1 MSSLTE
7 SGLISDW
14 LAHHARLRPEHTAV
28 IDLATGRS
36 YTYGQWFPRVARLAG
51 ALRARG
57 VQPGDRVM
65 VLARNSTDVY
75 ETMFACWRL
84 GAVFMPVNWRLA
96 SSEIADI
103 VADASPSLLV
113 VDEEFLPLLPENG
126 AIESGPIVSGPIAS
140 GAIESGPS
148 PSVRAAT
155 PACLLRRPGD
165 DASDYERA
173 IAEATP
179 VLEFA
184 PVGLDTVNT
193 LLYTSGT
200 TGRPKGVIGNWRM
213 TTVMLLQ
220 ASISGGLGA
229 DCVTLT
235 AAPQFHTAGLN
246 SFATALIHL
255 GGTLA
260 VMAVWEPGEALR
272 LLADPGLGVTHTL
285 GVPTQFLLMTR
296 HPTFGSLQFPA
307 VRMAAVGGAPPTT
320 TLMDTCAAHGL
331 PLTPGY
337 GMTECFGVTQIS
349 AAVARRKPGAVGWP
363 ALYTELRVA
372 DEAGRVLPAGEV
384 GEIQIRSAGV
394 TPGYWNQPEA
404 TAAAFMG
411 GWYRTG
417 DMGYFDEEGLMYVV
431 DRKKDMFIS
440 GGENV
445 YPVEVENIISS
456 FPEVLQ
462 VACIGVPHD
471 TWGEVGAAYLTLR
484 PGFTAE
490 AVETFAARCR
500 EQLAAFKVPKSFHV
514 VEQLPMSAQGK
525 VLKTEL
531 RKQHV

>member
-7 SGLISDW
+7 TGLISDW
-14 LAHHARLRPEHTAV
+14 LAHHARLRPAHTAV
-28 IDLATGRS
+28 IDLATGRRFS
-36 YTYGQWFPRVARLAG
+36 YGQWFPRVARLAG
-51 ALRARG
+51 ALCERG
-57 VQPGDRVM
+57 VQQGDRVM

-75 ETMFACWRL
+75 ETLFACWRS
-84 GAVFMPVNWRLA
+84 GAVCMPVNWRLA
-96 SSEIADI
+96 PSEIADI
-103 VADASPSLLV
+103 VADATPALV
-113 VDEEFLPLLPENG
+113 LVDEEFAALLPVD
-126 AIESGPIVSGPIAS
+126 ATHPA
-140 GAIESGPS
+140 PS
-148 PSVRAAT
+148 ANARAPT
-155 PACLLRRPGD
+155 RLLRRPGD
-165 DASDYERA
+165 ATSDYEHA
-173 IAEATP
+173 IASAMP

-184 PVGLDTVNT
+184 AVGLDTVNT

-200 TGRPKGVIGNWRM
+200 TGQPKGVIGNWRM

-220 ASISGGLGA
+220 ANISGGLGA

-255 GGTLA
+255 GGTLV

-272 LLADPGLGVTHTL
+272 LLADPALGVTHTL

-296 HPTFGSLQFPA
+296 HPTFGTLQFPTL
-307 VRMAAVGGAPPTT
+307 RMAAVGGAPPTP

-349 AAVARRKPGAVGWP
+349 AAVGRRKPGAVGWP

-372 DEAGRVLPAGEV
+372 NESGRVLPAGEV

-404 TAAAFMG
+404 TAAAFMD

-417 DMGYFDEEGLMYVV
+417 DMGYFDDEGLLYVV
-431 DRKKDMFIS
+431 DRKKDMYIS

-445 YPVEVENIISS
+445 YPVEVENVISS

-484 PGFTAE
+484 PGFMAD
-490 AVETFAARCR
+490 AAGTFAARCR

-531 RKQHV
+531 RKQHG

>member
-7 SGLISDW
+7 TGLISDW
-14 LAHHARLRPEHTAV
+14 LAHHARLRPAHTAV
-28 IDLATGRS
+28 IDLATGRRFS
-36 YTYGQWFPRVARLAG
+36 YGQWFLRVARLAG
-51 ALRARG
+51 ALRERG

-75 ETMFACWRL
+75 ETLFACWRI

-103 VADASPSLLV
+103 VADAAPALV
-113 VDEEFLPLLPENG
+113 LVDEEFVALLPVD
-126 AIESGPIVSGPIAS
+126 AAS
-140 GAIESGPS
+140 SASS
-148 PSVRAAT
+148 ANARA
-155 PACLLRRPGD
+155 PARLLRRPCD
-165 DASDYERA
+165 AASDYEQA
-173 IAEATP
+173 IAHATP
-179 VLEFA
+179 VLDFA
-184 PVGLDTVNT
+184 AVGLDTINT

-200 TGRPKGVIGNWRM
+200 TGHPKGVIGNWRM

-255 GGTLA
+255 GGTLV
-260 VMAVWEPGEALR
+260 VMAAWEPGEALR
-272 LLADPGLGVTHTL
+272 LLADPALAVTHTL

-296 HPTFGSLQFPA
+296 HPTFGTLQFPTL
-307 VRMAAVGGAPPTT
+307 RMAAVGGAPPTP

-372 DEAGRVLPAGEV
+372 DENGRVVPAGEV

-404 TAAAFMG
+404 TAAEFMN

-417 DMGYFDEEGLMYVV
+417 DMGYFDDEGLLYVV
-431 DRKKDMFIS
+431 DRKKDMYIS

-445 YPVEVENIISS
+445 YPVEVENVISS

-471 TWGEVGAAYLTLR
+471 IWGEVGAAYLTLR
-484 PGFTAE
+484 PGFTAD
-490 AVETFAARCR
+490 AAETFDARCR

-531 RKQHV
+531 RNQHG

>member
-7 SGLISDW
+7 TGLISDW
-14 LAHHARLRPEHTAV
+14 LAHHARLRPAHTAV
-28 IDLATGRS
+28 TDLATGRHFS
-36 YTYGQWFPRVARLAG
+36 YGQWFLRVARLAG
-51 ALRARG
+51 ALRERG

-75 ETMFACWRL
+75 ETLFACWRI

-103 VADASPSLLV
+103 VADAAPALV
-113 VDEEFLPLLPENG
+113 LVDEEFVALLPVD
-126 AIESGPIVSGPIAS
+126 AAS
-140 GAIESGPS
+140 SASS
-148 PSVRAAT
+148 ANARA
-155 PACLLRRPGD
+155 PARLLRRPGD
-165 DASDYERA
+165 AASDYEQA
-173 IAEATP
+173 IAHATP
-179 VLEFA
+179 VLDFA
-184 PVGLDTVNT
+184 AVGLDTMNT

-200 TGRPKGVIGNWRM
+200 TGHPKGVIGNWRM

-255 GGTLA
+255 GGTLV
-260 VMAVWEPGEALR
+260 VMAAWEPGEALR
-272 LLADPGLGVTHTL
+272 LLADPALAVTHTL

-296 HPTFGSLQFPA
+296 HPTFGTLQFPTL
-307 VRMAAVGGAPPTT
+307 RMAAVGGAPPTP

-372 DEAGRVLPAGEV
+372 DENGRVVPADEV

-404 TAAAFMG
+404 TAAAFMN

-417 DMGYFDEEGLMYVV
+417 DMGYFDDEGLLYVV
-431 DRKKDMFIS
+431 DRKKDMYIS

-445 YPVEVENIISS
+445 YPVEVENVISS

-471 TWGEVGAAYLTLR
+471 IWGEVGVAYLTLR
-484 PGFTAE
+484 PGFTVDA
-490 AVETFAARCR
+490 AETFAARCR

-525 VLKTEL
+525 VLKIEL
-531 RKQHV
+531 RNQHG

>member
-1 MSSLTE
+1 MITE
-7 SGLISDW
+7 PGLIGDW
-14 LAHHARLRPEHTAV
+14 LAHHARSRPGHTAV
-28 IDLATGRS
+28 IDLATGRRF
-36 YTYGQWFPRVARLAG
+36 TYGEWYPRVARLAG

-57 VQPGDRVM
+57 VGPGDRVM

-84 GAVFMPVNWRLA
+84 GAVFMPVNWRL
-96 SSEIADI
+96 SVSEVAEI
-103 VADASPSLLV
+103 VDDAAPSLVV
-113 VDEEFLPLLPENG
+113 VDEEFAPSLP
-126 AIESGPIVSGPIAS
+126 AH
-140 GAIESGPS
+140 
-148 PSVRAAT
+148 
-155 PACLLRRPGD
+155 PARLLRRPGD
-165 DASDYERA
+165 GASDYEQA
-173 IAEATP
+173 IAGAVPEP
-179 VLEFA
+179 VFA
-184 PVGLDTVNT
+184 AVGLETMNT

-200 TGRPKGVIGNWRM
+200 TGRSKGVIGNWRM

-220 ASISGGLGA
+220 AGISGGLSP

-260 VMAVWEPGEALR
+260 VMAAWEPGEALR
-272 LLADPGLGVTHTL
+272 LLADPTLGVTHTL

-296 HPTFGSLQFPA
+296 QPAFGSLAFPSI
-307 VRMAAVGGAPPTT
+307 RMAAVGGAPPTP

-363 ALYTELRVA
+363 ALYTELRIA
-372 DEAGRVLPAGEV
+372 DDAGKELGIGAV
-384 GEIQIRSAGV
+384 GEIQIRSSGV
-394 TPGYWNQPEA
+394 TPGYWQQPEA
-404 TAAAFMG
+404 TAAAFID

-417 DMGYFDEEGLMYVV
+417 DLGYFDEEGLLFVV

-445 YPVEVENIISS
+445 YPVEVENVIAA

-462 VACIGVPHD
+462 VAVIGVPHD
-471 TWGEVGAAYLTLR
+471 TWGEVGAAYCLLR
-484 PGFTAE
+484 PGYE
-490 AVETFAARCR
+490 ALGPEVLAARCR
-500 EQLAAFKVPKSFHV
+500 ERLAAFKVPKSFHFP
-514 VEQLPMSAQGK
+514 QALPMSAQGK

-531 RKQHV
+531 RKQHGR

>member
-7 SGLISDW
+7 TGLISDW
-14 LAHHARLRPEHTAV
+14 LAHHARLRPTHTAV
-28 IDLATGRS
+28 IDLATGRRF
-36 YTYGQWFPRVARLAG
+36 TYGQWFPRVARLAG
-51 ALRARG
+51 ALREIG

-75 ETMFACWRL
+75 EVLFACWRI
-84 GAVFMPVNWRLA
+84 GAVFMPVNWRLV
-96 SSEIADI
+96 SGEIADI
-103 VADASPSLLV
+103 IADATPALLV
-113 VDEEFLPLLPENG
+113 VDEEFVTLLPGDAAHFAHYVPAANS
-126 AIESGPIVSGPIAS
+126 ANA
-140 GAIESGPS
+140 
-148 PSVRAAT
+148 RAPT
-155 PACLLRRPGD
+155 RLLRRPGD
-165 DASDYERA
+165 ATSAYELA

-179 VLEFA
+179 VFEFA
-184 PVGLDTVNT
+184 NVGLDTVNT

-200 TGRPKGVIGNWRM
+200 TGQPKGVIGNWRM

-272 LLADPGLGVTHTL
+272 LLADPALGVTHTL

-296 HPTFGSLQFPA
+296 HPAFGSLQFPTL
-307 VRMAAVGGAPPTT
+307 RMAAVGGAPPTT
-320 TLMDTCAAHGL
+320 TLMDNCAAHGL

-372 DEAGRVLPAGEV
+372 DESGRVLPAGEV

-404 TAAAFMG
+404 TAAAFMN

-431 DRKKDMFIS
+431 DRKKDMYIS

-445 YPVEVENIISS
+445 YPVEVENVISS

-462 VACIGVPHD
+462 VACIGIPHE

-484 PGFTAE
+484 PGFTAD
-490 AVETFAARCR
+490 AAGTFTARCR

-531 RKQHV
+531 RKQHG

>member
-1 MSSLTE
+1 M
-7 SGLISDW
+7 
-14 LAHHARLRPEHTAV
+14 
-28 IDLATGRS
+28 
-36 YTYGQWFPRVARLAG
+36 
-51 ALRARG
+51 
-57 VQPGDRVM
+57 
-65 VLARNSTDVY
+65 
-75 ETMFACWRL
+75 
-84 GAVFMPVNWRLA
+84 
-96 SSEIADI
+96 
-103 VADASPSLLV
+103 
-113 VDEEFLPLLPENG
+113 
-126 AIESGPIVSGPIAS
+126 
-140 GAIESGPS
+140 
-148 PSVRAAT
+148 
-155 PACLLRRPGD
+155 
-165 DASDYERA
+165 
-173 IAEATP
+173 
-179 VLEFA
+179 
-184 PVGLDTVNT
+184 NT

-200 TGRPKGVIGNWRM
+200 TGHPKGVIGNWRM

-255 GGTLA
+255 GGTLV
-260 VMAVWEPGEALR
+260 VMAAWEPGEALR
-272 LLADPGLGVTHTL
+272 LLADPALAVTHTL

-296 HPTFGSLQFPA
+296 HPTFGTLQFPTL
-307 VRMAAVGGAPPTT
+307 RMAAVGGAPPTP

-372 DEAGRVLPAGEV
+372 DENGRVVPAGEV

-404 TAAAFMG
+404 TAAAFMN

-417 DMGYFDEEGLMYVV
+417 DMGYFDDEGLLYVV
-431 DRKKDMFIS
+431 DRKKDMYIS

-445 YPVEVENIISS
+445 YPVEVENVISS

-471 TWGEVGAAYLTLR
+471 IWGEVGVAYLTLR
-484 PGFTAE
+484 PGFTVDA
-490 AVETFAARCR
+490 AETFAARCR

-525 VLKTEL
+525 VLKIEL
-531 RKQHV
+531 RNQHG

>member
-7 SGLISDW
+7 TGLISDW
-14 LAHHARLRPEHTAV
+14 LAHHARLRPAHTAV
-28 IDLATGRS
+28 IDLATGRHFS
-36 YTYGQWFPRVARLAG
+36 YGQWFPRVARLAG
-51 ALRARG
+51 ALRERG

-75 ETMFACWRL
+75 ETLFACWRI

-103 VADASPSLLV
+103 VADAAPALV
-113 VDEEFLPLLPENG
+113 LVDEEFVALLPVD
-126 AIESGPIVSGPIAS
+126 AAHSAS
-140 GAIESGPS
+140 SASS
-148 PSVRAAT
+148 ANARA
-155 PACLLRRPGD
+155 PARLLRRPGD
-165 DASDYERA
+165 AASDYEQA
-173 IAEATP
+173 IAHATP
-179 VLEFA
+179 VLDFA
-184 PVGLDTVNT
+184 AVGLDTMNT

-200 TGRPKGVIGNWRM
+200 TGHPKGVIGNWRM

-255 GGTLA
+255 GGTLV
-260 VMAVWEPGEALR
+260 VMAAWEPGEALR
-272 LLADPGLGVTHTL
+272 LLADPALAVTHTL

-296 HPTFGSLQFPA
+296 HPTFGTLQFPTL
-307 VRMAAVGGAPPTT
+307 RMAAVGGAPPTP

-372 DEAGRVLPAGEV
+372 DENGRVVPAGEV

-404 TAAAFMG
+404 TAAAFMN

-417 DMGYFDEEGLMYVV
+417 DMGYFDDEGLLYVV
-431 DRKKDMFIS
+431 DRKKDMYIS

-445 YPVEVENIISS
+445 YPVEVENVISS

-471 TWGEVGAAYLTLR
+471 IWGEVGVAYLTLR
-484 PGFTAE
+484 PGFTVDA
-490 AVETFAARCR
+490 AETFAARCR

-531 RKQHV
+531 RNQHG

>member
-1 MSSLTE
+1 MSALTE
-7 SGLISDW
+7 TGLISDW
-14 LAHHARLRPEHTAV
+14 LAHHARLRPAHTAV
-28 IDLATGRS
+28 IDLATGRRF
-36 YTYGQWFPRVARLAG
+36 TYGQWFPRVARLAG

-75 ETMFACWRL
+75 ETLFACWRI

-96 SSEIADI
+96 QSEVADIIAD
-103 VADASPSLLV
+103 ATPSLVV
-113 VDEEFLPLLPENG
+113 VDEEFVPLLPG
-126 AIESGPIVSGPIAS
+126 AAE
-140 GAIESGPS
+140 
-148 PSVRAAT
+148 T
-155 PACLLRRPGD
+155 LLRRPGD

-184 PVGLDTVNT
+184 SVGLDTVNT

-272 LLADPGLGVTHTL
+272 LLADPALGVTHTL

-296 HPTFGSLQFPA
+296 HPTFGSLQFPT
-307 VRMAAVGGAPPTT
+307 VRMAAVGGAPPTP
-320 TLMDTCAAHGL
+320 TLMDTCAEHGL

-363 ALYTELRVA
+363 ALYTELRIA
-372 DEAGRVLPAGEV
+372 DDTGRVLPAGEV

-404 TAAAFMG
+404 TAAAFMD

-417 DMGYFDEEGLMYVV
+417 DMGCFDDEGLMYVV

-445 YPVEVENIISS
+445 YPVEVENVISS

-484 PGFTAE
+484 PGFTAQ

-500 EQLAAFKVPKSFHV
+500 EQLAAFKVPKHFHV

-531 RKQHV
+531 RKQHG

>member
-1 MSSLTE
+1 MLTE
-7 SGLISDW
+7 AGLISDW
-14 LAHHARLRPEHTAV
+14 LAHHARLRPGHLAV
-28 IDLATGRS
+28 IDLATGRRF
-36 YTYGQWFPRVARLAG
+36 TYGEWFPRVARLAG
-51 ALRARG
+51 AFRERG

-75 ETMFACWRL
+75 ETLFACWRI

-96 SSEIADI
+96 PGEIADI
-103 VADASPSLLV
+103 MADATPALVV
-113 VDEEFLPLLPENG
+113 VDEEFAWLLPEEG
-126 AIESGPIVSGPIAS
+126 AIAPRPPAAAVHVLASPLAIPAVSTSA
-140 GAIESGPS
+140 PS
-148 PSVRAAT
+148 PAR
-155 PACLLRRPGD
+155 LLRRPGD
-165 DASDYERA
+165 ATSAYEHA
-173 IAEATP
+173 IATAAP
-179 VLEFA
+179 VLDFA
-184 PVGLDTVNT
+184 QVGLDTVNT

-200 TGRPKGVIGNWRM
+200 TGQPKGVIGNWRM

-272 LLADPGLGVTHTL
+272 LLADPALGVTHTL

-296 HPTFGSLQFPA
+296 HPTFGSLQFPT
-307 VRMAAVGGAPPTT
+307 VRMAAVGGAPPTP

-372 DEAGRVLPAGEV
+372 DESGRVLPAGEV

-394 TPGYWNQPEA
+394 TPGYWNQPAA
-404 TAAAFMG
+404 TAAAFVD

-417 DMGYFDEEGLMYVV
+417 DLGYFDDEGLLYVV

-445 YPVEVENIISS
+445 YSVEVENVISA

-484 PGFTAE
+484 PGFTAD
-490 AVETFAARCR
+490 VVDGFAARCR
-500 EQLAAFKVPKSFHV
+500 EQLAAFKVPKHFQV

-531 RKQHV
+531 RKQHG

>member
-7 SGLISDW
+7 TGLISDW
-14 LAHHARLRPEHTAV
+14 LAHHARLRPAHTAV
-28 IDLATGRS
+28 IDLATGRHFS
-36 YTYGQWFPRVARLAG
+36 YGQWFPRVARLAG
-51 ALRARG
+51 ALRERG

-75 ETMFACWRL
+75 ETLFACWRI

-103 VADASPSLLV
+103 VADAAPALV
-113 VDEEFLPLLPENG
+113 LVDEEFVALLPVD
-126 AIESGPIVSGPIAS
+126 AAS
-140 GAIESGPS
+140 SASS
-148 PSVRAAT
+148 ANARA
-155 PACLLRRPGD
+155 PARLLRRPGD
-165 DASDYERA
+165 AASDYEQA
-173 IAEATP
+173 IAHATP
-179 VLEFA
+179 VLDFA
-184 PVGLDTVNT
+184 AVGLDTVNT

-200 TGRPKGVIGNWRM
+200 TGQPKGVIGNWRM

-255 GGTLA
+255 GGTLV
-260 VMAVWEPGEALR
+260 VMAAWEPGEALR
-272 LLADPGLGVTHTL
+272 LLADPALAVTHTL

-296 HPTFGSLQFPA
+296 HPTFGTLQFPTL
-307 VRMAAVGGAPPTT
+307 RMAAVGGAPPTP

-372 DEAGRVLPAGEV
+372 DENGRVVPAGEV
-384 GEIQIRSAGV
+384 GEMQIRSAGV

-404 TAAAFMG
+404 TAAAFMN

-417 DMGYFDEEGLMYVV
+417 DMGYFDDEGLLYVV
-431 DRKKDMFIS
+431 DRKKDMYIS

-445 YPVEVENIISS
+445 YPVEVENVISS

-484 PGFTAE
+484 PGFMAD
-490 AVETFAARCR
+490 AAGTFAARCR

-531 RKQHV
+531 RNQHG

>member
-7 SGLISDW
+7 TGLISDW
-14 LAHHARLRPEHTAV
+14 LAHHARLRPAHTAV
-28 IDLATGRS
+28 IDLATGRHFS
-36 YTYGQWFPRVARLAG
+36 YGQWFPRVARLAG
-51 ALRARG
+51 ALRERG

-75 ETMFACWRL
+75 ETLFACWRI

-103 VADASPSLLV
+103 VADAAPALV
-113 VDEEFLPLLPENG
+113 LVDEEFVALLPVD
-126 AIESGPIVSGPIAS
+126 AAS
-140 GAIESGPS
+140 SASS
-148 PSVRAAT
+148 ANARA
-155 PACLLRRPGD
+155 PARLLRRPGD
-165 DASDYERA
+165 AASDYEQA
-173 IAEATP
+173 IAHATP
-179 VLEFA
+179 VLDFA
-184 PVGLDTVNT
+184 AVGLDTVNT

-200 TGRPKGVIGNWRM
+200 TGQPKGVIGNWRM

-255 GGTLA
+255 GGTLV
-260 VMAVWEPGEALR
+260 VMAAWEPGEALR
-272 LLADPGLGVTHTL
+272 LLADPALAVTHTL

-296 HPTFGSLQFPA
+296 HPTFGTLQFPTL
-307 VRMAAVGGAPPTT
+307 RMAAVGGAPPTP

-372 DEAGRVLPAGEV
+372 DENGRVVPAGEV

-404 TAAAFMG
+404 TAAAFMN

-417 DMGYFDEEGLMYVV
+417 DMGYFDDEGLLYVV
-431 DRKKDMFIS
+431 DRKKDMYIS

-445 YPVEVENIISS
+445 YPVEVENVISS

-471 TWGEVGAAYLTLR
+471 IWGEVGVAYLTLR
-484 PGFTAE
+484 PGFTVDA
-490 AVETFAARCR
+490 AETFAARCR

-531 RKQHV
+531 RNQHG

>member
-7 SGLISDW
+7 TGLISDW
-14 LAHHARLRPEHTAV
+14 LAHHARLRPAHTAV
-28 IDLATGRS
+28 IDLATGRRFS
-36 YTYGQWFPRVARLAG
+36 YGQWFPRVARLAG
-51 ALRARG
+51 ALRERG
-57 VQPGDRVM
+57 VQQGDRVM

-75 ETMFACWRL
+75 EVLFACWRI

-96 SSEIADI
+96 PSEIADI
-103 VADASPSLLV
+103 VADATPALV
-113 VDEEFLPLLPENG
+113 LVDEEFVGLLPVDATHPAPSANF
-126 AIESGPIVSGPIAS
+126 ANPATTQ
-140 GAIESGPS
+140 S
-148 PSVRAAT
+148 PSVAAS
-155 PACLLRRPGD
+155 PARLLRRPRD
-165 DASDYERA
+165 VTSDYEQA
-173 IAEATP
+173 IANATP
-179 VLEFA
+179 VLDFA
-184 PVGLDTVNT
+184 AVGLDTVNT

-200 TGRPKGVIGNWRM
+200 TGQPKGVIGNWRM

-272 LLADPGLGVTHTL
+272 LLADPALGVTHTL

-296 HPTFGSLQFPA
+296 HPTFGSLSFPS
-307 VRMAAVGGAPPTT
+307 VRMAAVGGAPPTP

-372 DEAGRVLPAGEV
+372 DDTGHVLPAGEV

-394 TPGYWNQPEA
+394 TPGYWNQAEA
-404 TAAAFMG
+404 TAAAFMD

-417 DMGYFDEEGLMYVV
+417 DLGYFDDEGLMYVV

-445 YPVEVENIISS
+445 YPVEVENVISS

-484 PGFTAE
+484 PGFTAD
-490 AVETFAARCR
+490 AAETFAARCR
-500 EQLAAFKVPKSFHV
+500 EQLAAFKVPKRFHV

-531 RKQHV
+531 RKQHG

>member
-1 MSSLTE
+1 MSVLTE
-7 SGLISDW
+7 TGLISDW
-14 LAHHARLRPEHTAV
+14 LAHHARLRPAHTAV
-28 IDLATGRS
+28 IDLATGRRF
-36 YTYGQWFPRVARLAG
+36 TYGQWFPRVARLAG

-75 ETMFACWRL
+75 ETLFACWRI

-96 SSEIADI
+96 QSEVADIIAD
-103 VADASPSLLV
+103 ATPSLVV
-113 VDEEFLPLLPENG
+113 VDEEFVPLLPG
-126 AIESGPIVSGPIAS
+126 AAE
-140 GAIESGPS
+140 
-148 PSVRAAT
+148 T
-155 PACLLRRPGD
+155 LLRRPGD
-165 DASDYERA
+165 ATSDYERA

-184 PVGLDTVNT
+184 SVGLDTVNT

-272 LLADPGLGVTHTL
+272 LLADPALGVTHTL

-296 HPTFGSLQFPA
+296 HPTFGSLQFPT
-307 VRMAAVGGAPPTT
+307 VRMAAVGGAPPTP
-320 TLMDTCAAHGL
+320 TLMDTCAEHGL

-363 ALYTELRVA
+363 ALYTELRIA
-372 DEAGRVLPAGEV
+372 DDTGRVLPAGEV

-404 TAAAFMG
+404 TAAAFMD

-417 DMGYFDEEGLMYVV
+417 DMGCFDDEGLMYVV

-445 YPVEVENIISS
+445 YPVEVENVISS

-484 PGFTAE
+484 PGFTAQ

-500 EQLAAFKVPKSFHV
+500 EQLAAFKVPKHFHV

-531 RKQHV
+531 RKQHG

>member
-7 SGLISDW
+7 TGLISDW
-14 LAHHARLRPEHTAV
+14 LAHHARLRPAHTAV
-28 IDLATGRS
+28 IDLATGRRFS
-36 YTYGQWFPRVARLAG
+36 YGQWFLRVARLAG
-51 ALRARG
+51 ALRERG
-57 VQPGDRVM
+57 VQQGDRVM

-75 ETMFACWRL
+75 EVLFACWRI

-96 SSEIADI
+96 PSEIADI
-103 VADASPSLLV
+103 VADATPALLL
-113 VDEEFLPLLPENG
+113 VDEEFAALLPVD
-126 AIESGPIVSGPIAS
+126 ATHHA
-140 GAIESGPS
+140 PS
-148 PSVRAAT
+148 APSANPTNARA

-165 DASDYERA
+165 ATSDYEQA
-173 IAEATP
+173 IANATP
-179 VLEFA
+179 VLDFA
-184 PVGLDTVNT
+184 AVGLDTVNT

-200 TGRPKGVIGNWRM
+200 TGQPKGVIGNWRM

-255 GGTLA
+255 GGTLV

-272 LLADPGLGVTHTL
+272 LLADPALGVTHTL

-296 HPTFGSLQFPA
+296 HPTFGSLSFST
-307 VRMAAVGGAPPTT
+307 VRMAAVGGAPPTP

-372 DEAGRVLPAGEV
+372 DETGRVLPAGEV

-394 TPGYWNQPEA
+394 TPGYWNQAEA
-404 TAAAFMG
+404 TAAAFMN

-417 DMGYFDEEGLMYVV
+417 DLGYFDDEGLMYVV

-445 YPVEVENIISS
+445 YPVEVENVISS

-484 PGFTAE
+484 SGFTAD
-490 AVETFAARCR
+490 AAETFAARCR
-500 EQLAAFKVPKSFHV
+500 EQLAAFKVPKRFHV

>member
-7 SGLISDW
+7 TGLISDW
-14 LAHHARLRPEHTAV
+14 LAHHARLRPAHTAV
-28 IDLATGRS
+28 IDLATGRHFS
-36 YTYGQWFPRVARLAG
+36 YGQWFPRVARLAG
-51 ALRARG
+51 ALRERG

-75 ETMFACWRL
+75 ETLFACWRI

-103 VADASPSLLV
+103 VADAAPALV
-113 VDEEFLPLLPENG
+113 LVDEEFVALLPVD
-126 AIESGPIVSGPIAS
+126 AAS
-140 GAIESGPS
+140 SASS
-148 PSVRAAT
+148 ANARA
-155 PACLLRRPGD
+155 PARLLRRPGD
-165 DASDYERA
+165 AASDYEQA
-173 IAEATP
+173 IAHATP
-179 VLEFA
+179 VLDFA
-184 PVGLDTVNT
+184 AVGLDTVNT

-200 TGRPKGVIGNWRM
+200 TGQPKGVIGNWRM

-255 GGTLA
+255 GGTLV
-260 VMAVWEPGEALR
+260 VMAAWEPGEALR
-272 LLADPGLGVTHTL
+272 LLADPALAVTHTL

-296 HPTFGSLQFPA
+296 HPTFGTLQFPTL
-307 VRMAAVGGAPPTT
+307 RMAAVGGAPPTP

-337 GMTECFGVTQIS
+337 GMTECFGVTHIS

-372 DEAGRVLPAGEV
+372 DENGRVVPAGEV

-404 TAAAFMG
+404 TAAAFMN

-417 DMGYFDEEGLMYVV
+417 DMGYFDDEGLLYVV
-431 DRKKDMFIS
+431 DRKKDMYIS

-445 YPVEVENIISS
+445 YPVEVENVISS

-471 TWGEVGAAYLTLR
+471 IWGEVGVAYLTLR
-484 PGFTAE
+484 PGFTVDA
-490 AVETFAARCR
+490 AETFAARCR

-531 RKQHV
+531 RNQHG

>member
-7 SGLISDW
+7 TGLISDW
-14 LAHHARLRPEHTAV
+14 LAHHARLRPAHTAV
-28 IDLATGRS
+28 IDLATGRRFN
-36 YTYGQWFPRVARLAG
+36 YGQWFPRVARLAG
-51 ALRARG
+51 ALRERG

-75 ETMFACWRL
+75 ETLFACWRI

-96 SSEIADI
+96 PSEIADI
-103 VADASPSLLV
+103 VADATPALV
-113 VDEEFLPLLPENG
+113 LVDEEFAALLPVDATHN
-126 AIESGPIVSGPIAS
+126 AQPAHSGHPA
-140 GAIESGPS
+140 PS
-148 PSVRAAT
+148 ANSANARAPT
-155 PACLLRRPGD
+155 RLLRRPGD
-165 DASDYERA
+165 ATSDYEQA
-173 IAEATP
+173 IASAMP

-184 PVGLDTVNT
+184 AVGLDTVNT

-200 TGRPKGVIGNWRM
+200 TGQPKGVIGNWRM

-255 GGTLA
+255 GGTLV

-272 LLADPGLGVTHTL
+272 LLADPALGVTHTL

-296 HPTFGSLQFPA
+296 HPTFGTLQFPTL
-307 VRMAAVGGAPPTT
+307 RMAAVGGAPPTP

-349 AAVARRKPGAVGWP
+349 AAVGRRKPGAVGWP

-372 DEAGRVLPAGEV
+372 NESGRVLPAGEV
-384 GEIQIRSAGV
+384 GEIQIRSTGV

-404 TAAAFMG
+404 TAAAFMD

-417 DMGYFDEEGLMYVV
+417 DMGYFDDEGLLYVV
-431 DRKKDMFIS
+431 DRKKDMYIS

-445 YPVEVENIISS
+445 YPVEVENVISS

-484 PGFTAE
+484 PGFMAD
-490 AVETFAARCR
+490 AAGTFAARCR

-531 RKQHV
+531 RKQHG

>member
-7 SGLISDW
+7 TGLISDW
-14 LAHHARLRPEHTAV
+14 LAHHARLRPAHTAV
-28 IDLATGRS
+28 TDLATGRHFS
-36 YTYGQWFPRVARLAG
+36 YGQWFLRVARLAG
-51 ALRARG
+51 ALRERG

-75 ETMFACWRL
+75 ETLFACWRI
-84 GAVFMPVNWRLA
+84 GAVFIPVNWRLA

-103 VADASPSLLV
+103 VADAAPALV
-113 VDEEFLPLLPENG
+113 LVDEEFVALLPVD
-126 AIESGPIVSGPIAS
+126 AAHSAS
-140 GAIESGPS
+140 SASS
-148 PSVRAAT
+148 ANARA
-155 PACLLRRPGD
+155 PARLLRRPGD
-165 DASDYERA
+165 AASDYEQA
-173 IAEATP
+173 IAHATP
-179 VLEFA
+179 VLDFA
-184 PVGLDTVNT
+184 AVGLDTMNT

-200 TGRPKGVIGNWRM
+200 TGHPKGVIGNWRM

-255 GGTLA
+255 GGTLV
-260 VMAVWEPGEALR
+260 VMAAWEPGEALR
-272 LLADPGLGVTHTL
+272 LLADPALAVTHTL

-296 HPTFGSLQFPA
+296 HPTFGTLQFPTL
-307 VRMAAVGGAPPTT
+307 RMAAVGGAPPTP

-372 DEAGRVLPAGEV
+372 DENGRVVPAGEV

-404 TAAAFMG
+404 TAAAFMN

-417 DMGYFDEEGLMYVV
+417 DMGYFDDEGLLYVV
-431 DRKKDMFIS
+431 DRKKDMYIS

-445 YPVEVENIISS
+445 YPVEVENVISS

-471 TWGEVGAAYLTLR
+471 IWGEVGVAYLTLR
-484 PGFTAE
+484 PGFTVDA
-490 AVETFAARCR
+490 AETFAARCR

-525 VLKTEL
+525 VLKIEL
-531 RKQHV
+531 RNQHG

>member
-7 SGLISDW
+7 TGLISDW
-14 LAHHARLRPEHTAV
+14 LAHHARLRPAHTAV
-28 IDLATGRS
+28 IDLATGRHFS
-36 YTYGQWFPRVARLAG
+36 YGQWFPRVARLAG
-51 ALRARG
+51 ALRERG

-75 ETMFACWRL
+75 ETLFACWRI

-103 VADASPSLLV
+103 VADAAPALV
-113 VDEEFLPLLPENG
+113 LVDEEFVALLPVD
-126 AIESGPIVSGPIAS
+126 AAS
-140 GAIESGPS
+140 SASS
-148 PSVRAAT
+148 ANARA
-155 PACLLRRPGD
+155 PARLLRRPGD
-165 DASDYERA
+165 AASDYEQA
-173 IAEATP
+173 IAHATP
-179 VLEFA
+179 VLDFA
-184 PVGLDTVNT
+184 AVGLDTVNT

-200 TGRPKGVIGNWRM
+200 TGQPKGVIGNWRM

-255 GGTLA
+255 GGTLV
-260 VMAVWEPGEALR
+260 VMAAWEPGEALR
-272 LLADPGLGVTHTL
+272 LLADPALAVTHTL

-296 HPTFGSLQFPA
+296 HPTFGTLQFPTL
-307 VRMAAVGGAPPTT
+307 RMAAVGGAPPTP

-372 DEAGRVLPAGEV
+372 DENGRVVPAGEV
-384 GEIQIRSAGV
+384 GEMQIRSAGV

-404 TAAAFMG
+404 TAAAFMN

-417 DMGYFDEEGLMYVV
+417 DMGYFDDEGLLYVV
-431 DRKKDMFIS
+431 DRKKDMYIS

-445 YPVEVENIISS
+445 YPVEVENVISS

-471 TWGEVGAAYLTLR
+471 IWGEVGAAYLTLR
-484 PGFTAE
+484 PGFTVDA
-490 AVETFAARCR
+490 AETFAARCR

-531 RKQHV
+531 RNQHG

>member
-1 MSSLTE
+1 MATE
-7 SGLISDW
+7 PGLVADW
-14 LAHHARLRPEHTAV
+14 LAHHARTRPAHTAV
-28 IDLATGRS
+28 IDLATGRRFS
-36 YTYGQWFPRVARLAG
+36 YAAWYPRVAGLAG
-51 ALRARG
+51 ALRERG
-57 VQPGDRVM
+57 VGPGDRVL

-84 GAVFMPVNWRLA
+84 AAVFTPVNWRLSA
-96 SSEIADI
+96 AEIADI
-103 VADASPSLLV
+103 IADATPVLVV
-113 VDEEFLPLLPENG
+113 VDEEFESLLP
-126 AIESGPIVSGPIAS
+126 ALPTLP
-140 GAIESGPS
+140 
-148 PSVRAAT
+148 VRL
-155 PACLLRRPGD
+155 CRRPGGA
-165 DASDYERA
+165 ASDYERA
-173 IAEATP
+173 IAAANP
-179 VLEFA
+179 VWDFA
-184 PVGLDTVNT
+184 AVGLETMNT

-220 ASISGGLGA
+220 AGISGGLSP

-296 HPTFGSLQFPA
+296 QPTFGEYSFPSL
-307 VRMAAVGGAPPTT
+307 RMAAVGGAPPTP
-320 TLMDTCAAHGL
+320 TLMETCAAHGL

-349 AAVARRKPGAVGWP
+349 AEVARRKPGAVGWP

-372 DEAGRVLPAGEV
+372 DAAGQPLAVGDV

-404 TAAAFMG
+404 TAAAFVD

-417 DMGYFDEEGLMYVV
+417 DLGYFDDEGLLFVV
-431 DRKKDMFIS
+431 DRQKDMFIS

-445 YPVEVENIISS
+445 YPAEVENVIAAL
-456 FPEVLQ
+456 PEVLQ
-462 VACIGVPHD
+462 VAVIGVPHD
-471 TWGEVGAAYLTLR
+471 TWGEVGAAYCLLR
-484 PGFTAE
+484 PGHAMPPAE
-490 AVETFAARCR
+490 ELDRRCR
-500 EQLAAFKVPKSFHV
+500 ERLAAFKVPRSFHFV
-514 VEQLPMSAQGK
+514 DALPMSAQGK

-531 RKQHV
+531 RKRHAT

>member
-1 MSSLTE
+1 MSALTE
-7 SGLISDW
+7 TGLISDW
-14 LAHHARLRPEHTAV
+14 LAHHARLRPAHTAV
-28 IDLATGRS
+28 IDLATGRRF
-36 YTYGQWFPRVARLAG
+36 TYGQWFPRVARLAG

-75 ETMFACWRL
+75 ETLFACWRI

-96 SSEIADI
+96 QSEVADIIAD
-103 VADASPSLLV
+103 ATPSLVV
-113 VDEEFLPLLPENG
+113 VDEEFVPLLPG
-126 AIESGPIVSGPIAS
+126 AAE
-140 GAIESGPS
+140 
-148 PSVRAAT
+148 T
-155 PACLLRRPGD
+155 LLRRPGD
-165 DASDYERA
+165 ATSDYERA

-184 PVGLDTVNT
+184 SVGLDTVNT

-272 LLADPGLGVTHTL
+272 LLADPALGVTHTL

-296 HPTFGSLQFPA
+296 HPTFGSLQFPT
-307 VRMAAVGGAPPTT
+307 VRMAAVGGAPPTP
-320 TLMDTCAAHGL
+320 TLMDTCAEHGL

-363 ALYTELRVA
+363 ALYTELRIA
-372 DEAGRVLPAGEV
+372 DDTGRVLPAGEV

-404 TAAAFMG
+404 TAAAFMD

-417 DMGYFDEEGLMYVV
+417 DMGCFDDEGLMYVV

-445 YPVEVENIISS
+445 YPVEVENVISS

-484 PGFTAE
+484 PGFTAQ

-500 EQLAAFKVPKSFHV
+500 EQLAAFKVPKHFHV

-531 RKQHV
+531 RKQHG

>member
-1 MSSLTE
+1 MLTE
-7 SGLISDW
+7 AGLISDW
-14 LAHHARLRPEHTAV
+14 LAHHARLRPAHTAV
-28 IDLATGRS
+28 IDLATSRRF
-36 YTYGQWFPRVARLAG
+36 TYGEWFPRVARLAG
-51 ALRARG
+51 AFRECG

-75 ETMFACWRL
+75 EVLFACWRI

-96 SSEIADI
+96 PSEIADI
-103 VADASPSLLV
+103 LADATPALVV
-113 VDEEFLPLLPENG
+113 VDEEFLTLLPVD
-126 AIESGPIVSGPIAS
+126 AAQPAQPAM
-140 GAIESGPS
+140 
-148 PSVRAAT
+148 VRA
-155 PACLLRRPGD
+155 PARLLRRPGD
-165 DASDYERA
+165 PVSAYEQA
-173 IAEATP
+173 IATAAP
-179 VLEFA
+179 VLDFA
-184 PVGLDTVNT
+184 AVGLDTVNT

-200 TGRPKGVIGNWRM
+200 TGQPKGVIGNWRM

-246 SFATALIHL
+246 SFATALFHL

-272 LLADPGLGVTHTL
+272 LLADPTLGVTHTL

-296 HPTFGSLQFPA
+296 HPTFGSLVFPT
-307 VRMAAVGGAPPTT
+307 VRMAAVGGAPPTP

-372 DEAGRVLPAGEV
+372 DETGRALPAGEV

-404 TAAAFMG
+404 TAAAFMD

-417 DMGYFDEEGLMYVV
+417 DLGHFDDEGLLYVV

-445 YPVEVENIISS
+445 YPVEVENVISS

-484 PGFTAE
+484 PGFTA
-490 AVETFAARCR
+490 AVAETFAVRCR
-500 EQLAAFKVPKSFHV
+500 EQLAAFKVPKHFHV

-531 RKQHV
+531 RKQRG

>member
-7 SGLISDW
+7 TGLISDW
-14 LAHHARLRPEHTAV
+14 LAHHARLRPAHTAV
-28 IDLATGRS
+28 IDLATGRRFN
-36 YTYGQWFPRVARLAG
+36 YGQWFPRVARLAG
-51 ALRARG
+51 ALRERG

-75 ETMFACWRL
+75 EMLFACWRI

-103 VADASPSLLV
+103 VADAAPALVV
-113 VDEEFLPLLPENG
+113 VDEEFVALLPVD
-126 AIESGPIVSGPIAS
+126 AAS
-140 GAIESGPS
+140 SASS
-148 PSVRAAT
+148 ANARA
-155 PACLLRRPGD
+155 PARLLRRPGD
-165 DASDYERA
+165 AASDYEQA
-173 IAEATP
+173 IANAMP
-179 VLEFA
+179 ILEFA
-184 PVGLDTVNT
+184 VVGLDTVNT

-200 TGRPKGVIGNWRM
+200 TGQPKGVIGNWRM

-255 GGTLA
+255 GGTLV
-260 VMAVWEPGEALR
+260 VMAAWEPGEALR
-272 LLADPGLGVTHTL
+272 LLADPALAVTHTL

-296 HPTFGSLQFPA
+296 HPTFGTLQFPTL
-307 VRMAAVGGAPPTT
+307 RMAAVGGAPPTP
-320 TLMDTCAAHGL
+320 TLMDICAAHGL

-349 AAVARRKPGAVGWP
+349 AAVARRKPGVVGWP

-372 DEAGRVLPAGEV
+372 DENGRVVPAGEV

-404 TAAAFMG
+404 TAAAFMA

-417 DMGYFDEEGLMYVV
+417 DMGYFDDEGLLYVV
-431 DRKKDMFIS
+431 DRKKDMYIS

-445 YPVEVENIISS
+445 YPVEVENVISS

-471 TWGEVGAAYLTLR
+471 IWGEVGAAYLTLR
-484 PGFTAE
+484 PGFTVDA
-490 AVETFAARCR
+490 AETFAARCR

-531 RKQHV
+531 RNQHG

>member
-7 SGLISDW
+7 TGLISDW
-14 LAHHARLRPEHTAV
+14 LAHHARLRPAHTAV
-28 IDLATGRS
+28 IDLATGRHFS
-36 YTYGQWFPRVARLAG
+36 YGQWFLRVARLAG
-51 ALRARG
+51 ALRERG

-75 ETMFACWRL
+75 ETLFACWRI
-84 GAVFMPVNWRLA
+84 GAVFIPVNWRLA

-103 VADASPSLLV
+103 VADAAPALV
-113 VDEEFLPLLPENG
+113 LVDEEFVALLPVD
-126 AIESGPIVSGPIAS
+126 AAHSAS
-140 GAIESGPS
+140 SASS
-148 PSVRAAT
+148 ANARA
-155 PACLLRRPGD
+155 PARLLRRPGD
-165 DASDYERA
+165 AASDYEQA
-173 IAEATP
+173 IAHATP
-179 VLEFA
+179 VLDFA
-184 PVGLDTVNT
+184 AVGLDTMNT

-200 TGRPKGVIGNWRM
+200 TGHPKGVIGNWRM

-255 GGTLA
+255 GGTLV
-260 VMAVWEPGEALR
+260 VMAAWEPGEALR
-272 LLADPGLGVTHTL
+272 LLADPALAVTHTL

-296 HPTFGSLQFPA
+296 HPTFGTLQFPTL
-307 VRMAAVGGAPPTT
+307 RMAAVGGAPPTP

-372 DEAGRVLPAGEV
+372 DENGRVVPAGEV

-404 TAAAFMG
+404 TAAAFMN

-417 DMGYFDEEGLMYVV
+417 DMGYFDDEGLLYVV
-431 DRKKDMFIS
+431 DRKKDMYIS

-445 YPVEVENIISS
+445 YPVEVENVISS
-456 FPEVLQ
+456 FPEVVQ

-471 TWGEVGAAYLTLR
+471 IWGEVGVAYLTLR
-484 PGFTAE
+484 PGFTVDA
-490 AVETFAARCR
+490 AETFAALCR

-531 RKQHV
+531 RNQHG

>member
-7 SGLISDW
+7 TGLISDW
-14 LAHHARLRPEHTAV
+14 LAHHARLRPAHTAV
-28 IDLATGRS
+28 IDLATGRHFS
-36 YTYGQWFPRVARLAG
+36 YGQWFPRVARLAG
-51 ALRARG
+51 ALRERG

-75 ETMFACWRL
+75 ETLFACWRI
-84 GAVFMPVNWRLA
+84 GAVFIPVNWRLA

-103 VADASPSLLV
+103 VADAAPALV
-113 VDEEFLPLLPENG
+113 LVDEEFVALLPVD
-126 AIESGPIVSGPIAS
+126 AAHSAS
-140 GAIESGPS
+140 SASS
-148 PSVRAAT
+148 ANARA
-155 PACLLRRPGD
+155 PARLLRRPGD
-165 DASDYERA
+165 AASDYEQA
-173 IAEATP
+173 IAHATP
-179 VLEFA
+179 VLDFA
-184 PVGLDTVNT
+184 AVGLDTMNT

-200 TGRPKGVIGNWRM
+200 TGHPKGVIGNWRM

-255 GGTLA
+255 GGTLV
-260 VMAVWEPGEALR
+260 VMAAWEPGEALR
-272 LLADPGLGVTHTL
+272 LLADPALAVTHTL

-296 HPTFGSLQFPA
+296 HPTFGTLQFPTL
-307 VRMAAVGGAPPTT
+307 RMAAVGGAPPTP

-372 DEAGRVLPAGEV
+372 DENGRVVPAGEV

-404 TAAAFMG
+404 TAAAFMN

-417 DMGYFDEEGLMYVV
+417 DMGYFDDEGLLYVV
-431 DRKKDMFIS
+431 DRKKDMYIS

-445 YPVEVENIISS
+445 YPVEVENVISS

-471 TWGEVGAAYLTLR
+471 IWGEVGVAYLTLR
-484 PGFTAE
+484 PGFTVDA
-490 AVETFAARCR
+490 AETFAARCR

-531 RKQHV
+531 RNQHG

>member
-1 MSSLTE
+1 LSLPTE
-7 SGLISDW
+7 TGLIGDW
-14 LAHHARLRPEHTAV
+14 LAHHARLRPAHTAV
-28 IDLATGRS
+28 IDLATGRRF
-36 YTYGQWFPRVARLAG
+36 TYGQWFPRVARLAG
-51 ALRARG
+51 AFRERG
-57 VQPGDRVM
+57 VQAGDRVM

-75 ETMFACWRL
+75 ETLFACWRL

-96 SSEIADI
+96 PSEIADI
-103 VADASPSLLV
+103 LADATPALVV
-113 VDEEFLPLLPENG
+113 VDEEFLPLLSAEAHAPAVSRPDSADGTVG
-126 AIESGPIVSGPIAS
+126 AGVFAAVSGADS
-140 GAIESGPS
+140 
-148 PSVRAAT
+148 T
-155 PACLLRRPGD
+155 HLLRRPGD
-165 DASDYERA
+165 SASAYERA

-184 PVGLDTVNT
+184 TVGLDTVNT

-200 TGRPKGVIGNWRM
+200 TGQPKGVIGNWRM

-272 LLADPGLGVTHTL
+272 LLADPALGVTHTL

-296 HPTFGSLQFPA
+296 HPTFGSLQFPT

-372 DEAGRVLPAGEV
+372 DENGRALPAGEV

-417 DMGYFDEEGLMYVV
+417 DLGYFDDEGLMYVV

-445 YPVEVENIISS
+445 YPVEVENVISS

-462 VACIGVPHD
+462 VACIGVPHE

-490 AVETFAARCR
+490 AVAGFAARCR

>member
-7 SGLISDW
+7 TGLISDW
-14 LAHHARLRPEHTAV
+14 LAHHARLRPAHTAV
-28 IDLATGRS
+28 IDLATGRRFS
-36 YTYGQWFPRVARLAG
+36 YGQWFPRVARLAG
-51 ALRARG
+51 ALCERG

-75 ETMFACWRL
+75 ETLFACWRI
-84 GAVFMPVNWRLA
+84 GAVFMPVNWRL
-96 SSEIADI
+96 SPSEIADI
-103 VADASPSLLV
+103 VADATPALV
-113 VDEEFLPLLPENG
+113 LVDEEFAALLPVD
-126 AIESGPIVSGPIAS
+126 ATHPA
-140 GAIESGPS
+140 PS
-148 PSVRAAT
+148 ANARAPT
-155 PACLLRRPGD
+155 RLLRRPGD
-165 DASDYERA
+165 ATSDYEQA
-173 IAEATP
+173 IASAMP

-184 PVGLDTVNT
+184 AVGLDTVNT

-200 TGRPKGVIGNWRM
+200 TGQPKGVIGNWRM

-255 GGTLA
+255 GGTLV

-272 LLADPGLGVTHTL
+272 LLADPALGVTHTL

-296 HPTFGSLQFPA
+296 HPTFGTLQFPTL
-307 VRMAAVGGAPPTT
+307 RMAAVGGAPPTP

-349 AAVARRKPGAVGWP
+349 AAVGRRKPGAVGWP

-372 DEAGRVLPAGEV
+372 NESGRVLPAGEV
-384 GEIQIRSAGV
+384 GEIQIRSTGV

-404 TAAAFMG
+404 TAAAFMD

-417 DMGYFDEEGLMYVV
+417 DMGYFDDEGLLYVV
-431 DRKKDMFIS
+431 DRKKDMYIS

-445 YPVEVENIISS
+445 YPVEVENVISS

-471 TWGEVGAAYLTLR
+471 IWGEVGVAYLTLR
-484 PGFTAE
+484 PGFTVDA
-490 AVETFAARCR
+490 AETFAARCR

-531 RKQHV
+531 RNQHG